1 MPVIEELIRTEQDG
15 TISFGNYKLSTK
27 SKLQDYEHD
36 GDLYKVKTYFEIT
49 KLERNGLFVYESV
62 PGTAVEHFAVSDDGV
77 EFMVESDKDSQLTIQ
92 LEDDTEYEV
101 FVDGVAVGSMVTNMS
116 GKLSV
121 SVELDE
127 GISASVKV
135 VRR

>member
-15 TISFGNYKLSTK
+15 TISFGNYKLETK
-27 SKLQDYEHD
+27 SKLQDFEHD
-36 GDLYKVKTYFEIT
+36 GDLYKVKTYYEIT
-49 KLERNGLFVYESV
+49 KLERNGMFVYESV
-62 PGTAVEHFAVSDDGV
+62 PGTAVEHFTVSNNGV
-77 EFMVESDKDSQLTIQ
+77 EFSVEGDKDAQLTIQ

-101 FVDGVAVGSMVTNMS
+101 FVDDAAVGSMMTNMS

-121 SVELDE
+121 SVELNE
-127 GISASVKV
+127 EEPVSVKV

>member
-27 SKLQDYEHD
+27 SKLQDFEHD
-36 GDLYKVKTYFEIT
+36 GLYKVKTFYEIT
-49 KLERNGLFVYESV
+49 KLERNGMFVYESV
-62 PGTAVEHFAVSDDGV
+62 PGTAVEHFTVSNNGV
-77 EFMVESDKDSQLTIQ
+77 EFSVEGDKDAQLTIQ

-101 FVDGVAVGSMVTNMS
+101 FVDDAAVGSMMTNMS

-121 SVELDE
+121 SVELNE
-127 GISASVKV
+127 EEPVSVKV

>member
-15 TISFGNYKLSTK
+15 TISFGNYKLSAK

-36 GDLYKVKTYFEIT
+36 GDLYKVKTFYEIT
-49 KLERNGLFVYESV
+49 KLERNGMFVYESV
-62 PGTAVEHFAVSDDGV
+62 PGTAVEHFSVSNDGV
-77 EFMVESDKDSQLTIQ
+77 EFLVEGDKDAQLTIH

-101 FVDGVAVGSMVTNMS
+101 FVDEAAVGSMMTNMS

-121 SVELDE
+121 SVELNE
-127 GISASVKV
+127 EKPVSVKV